1 MISQVCFAYC
11 DTNTENATGPLI
23 HNQFD
28 TQLPAIAIS
37 SYLSKLATKEL
48 GTDHLRKILKTFE
61 NTVDDDEKNKEDEF
75 LLEELSSKI
84 LSKISSI
91 KNHVNY
97 LETSIILKIH
107 RTLT

>member
-1 MISQVCFAYC
+1 MLSQVCFAYC

-48 GTDHLRKILKTFE
+48 GTDHLRKIFKAFE
-61 NTVDDDEKNKEDEF
+61 NTVDDDEKNEEDEF

-91 KNHVNY
+91 KSHVNH
-97 LETSIILKIH
+97 LG
-107 RTLT
+107 TLISQKGLVSDQ